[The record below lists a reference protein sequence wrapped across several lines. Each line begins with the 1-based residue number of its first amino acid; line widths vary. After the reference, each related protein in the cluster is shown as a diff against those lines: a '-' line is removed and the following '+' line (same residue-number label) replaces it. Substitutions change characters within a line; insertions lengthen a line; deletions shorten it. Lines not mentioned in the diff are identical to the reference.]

1 MTQALLNSIWQGAP
15 IFLVAAGLLTFV
27 PQRHAATRHTVWFVA
42 LVALV
47 LLPLS
52 GVWSFAEPSSV
63 IPSAVIRTT
72 GVATRLASDAASAD
86 GRWLAALWLAGVA
99 LCAVRLA
106 LSYLRIAGITRSAV
120 RAPDLGES
128 VFTSSSIAVPVAAGF
143 LRPIVIIPDRMAR
156 ELDSADIRS
165 IVAHER
171 AHIRR
176 GDILGNLI
184 QRLVESL
191 FFFNPWVYVISHQ
204 LVKERE
210 AACDDWAVLS
220 TSDPNRYASCLANL
234 ARRRPHHPSP
244 LLTPSAIGSGR
255 MLVGRIARLLNGK
268 AGQVK
273 TNYLVVATA
282 VIGFAVLGFAL
293 QTSSSLASTGSMV
306 AANDTKCSAG
316 VMVLKPVP
324 PDIPD
329 AVAAAHPNAQA
340 IVLVT
345 VAANG
350 KASAAKI
357 EHSSGNSVIDEASKR
372 AALRSTYQPK
382 MRNCKAVSGGQFLF
396 HIQVAP

>member
-1 MTQALLNSIWQGAP
+1 MTQALLNSLWQGAL
-15 IFLVAAGLLTFV
+15 IFLIAAGLLTFV

-52 GVWSFAEPSSV
+52 GVFSLAEPSSA

-72 GVATRLASDAASAD
+72 TAVKHLASDAASAD
-86 GRWLAALWLAGVA
+86 GWWLAALWLAGVA

-106 LSYLRIAGITRSAV
+106 LSYVRIAGIMRSAV
-120 RAPDLGES
+120 RAPGLGEN
-128 VFTSSSIAVPVAAGF
+128 VFTSTAITVPVAAGF
-143 LRPIVIIPDRMAR
+143 LRPIIILPDGMAR
-156 ELDSADIRS
+156 ELDSADIGS

-176 GDILGNLI
+176 GDTLGNLI

-191 FFFNPWVYVISHQ
+191 FFFNPWVYVIGHQ

-220 TSDPNRYASCLANL
+220 MSDPNRYASCLANL
-234 ARRRPHHPSP
+234 ARRKPRHPSP

-273 TNYLVVATA
+273 TNYLVVAVA
-282 VIGFAVLGFAL
+282 VTVFAVLGFAL
-293 QTSSSLASTGSMV
+293 QTSSGLASTGSAV
-306 AANDTKCSAG
+306 AANDTKCSAD
-316 VMVLKPVP
+316 VVVLQPVP
-324 PDIPD
+324 PDIPE
-329 AVAAAHPNAQA
+329 AVAKAHPNAQA

-357 EHSSGNSVIDEASKR
+357 EHSSGNSAIDGAAQR
-372 AALRSTYQPK
+372 AALRSTYKPEL
-382 MRNCKAVSGGQFLF
+382 RNCKAVSGGQFLF
-396 HIQVAP
+396 HIQVSP